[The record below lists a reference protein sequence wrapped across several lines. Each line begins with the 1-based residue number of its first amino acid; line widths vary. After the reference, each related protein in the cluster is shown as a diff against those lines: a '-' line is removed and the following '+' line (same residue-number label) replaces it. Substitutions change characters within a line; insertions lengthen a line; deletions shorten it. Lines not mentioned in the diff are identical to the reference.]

1 MATLF
6 NSIPIGEFFVDFVEA
21 KNFVITFSQ
30 IFLVKR
36 RHFLTL
42 FILTSF
48 SLTLLK
54 WQIWNFVISFSQIF
68 LVKRRHFLTRF
79 RLTSFSLTEST
90 IYTNNFNTLSVHE
103 FFYRLCAA
111 MKNFV
116 KLFSEICLNVKI
128 HFLQISFWLLTFFKF
143 RKLYNSVAKMI
154 F

>member
-21 KNFVITFSQ
+21 KNFVISFSQ

-42 FILTSF
+42 FRLTSF

-103 FFYRLCAA
+103 FLHTLCSNE
-111 MKNFV
+111 KLRKIVFRNLSQRQNPLFTDFV
-116 KLFSEICLNVKI
+116 
-128 HFLQISFWLLTFFKF
+128 LTFDLFQIPE
-143 RKLYNSVAKMI
+143 AI
-154 F
+154 